1 LAITTMQNDNQA
13 INQHYGRGD
22 LGAAI
27 LAALEAAGKDLERLS
42 PDDLALVDQFH
53 LGGKQATLE
62 LVHLAGLQAGMEVLD
77 VGGGLGGPAR
87 LLAVEQ
93 ACRVTVLDVT
103 EEYCRVGSMLT
114 ARTGLLDRVSFQ
126 QGSALEMPFPDA
138 RFDAVWTLHSSM
150 NIADKA
156 RLYAEISR
164 VLRPAGRLALYEI
177 MVGPVQPLHFPV
189 PWAADQTISF
199 LLPPEAVRALL
210 VETGFKEVA
219 WVEMSARLAALSRE
233 RPAPQ
238 ASAAPALPALG
249 EHLLLGAQFDEIVR
263 NARRNLEEQRIA
275 VIQAVFERI

>member
-1 LAITTMQNDNQA
+1 MTMQNDNQA

-42 PDDLALVDQFH
+42 PDDLAPVDQFH

-62 LVHLAGLQAGMEVLD
+62 LVRLAGLQAGMEVLD

-114 ARTGLLDRVSFQ
+114 ARTGLSDRVSFQ

-156 RLYAEISR
+156 RLYAEIYR

-177 MVGPVQPLHFPV
+177 MAGPVQPLHFPV

-219 WVEMSARLAALSRE
+219 WVDTSARSAAGSRE

-238 ASAAPALPALG
+238 ASSAPALPSLG
-249 EHLLLGAQFDEIVR
+249 EHLLLGAKFDEIVR